1 MLLVGREAASRR
13 TRVVVKRRR
22 YDTVELVAEIRRERR
37 NGIILALAGI
47 GILVV
52 LLGLYISGLGDEKV
66 PTAPGAEGESATGAP
81 AATPATGEPTV
92 AGTGSETAAPDLG
105 AAAGETDASKAAEPT
120 ASEPEEPAAVA
131 TTKATLQI
139 VVTRKSTLWIDG
151 EKIGKVK
158 KHVVEL
164 EPGEHEIKAKLGKKL
179 VTQKLAPKAGA
190 TYLLRFDAKRKKAV
204 LKKK

>member
-1 MLLVGREAASRR
+1 M
-13 TRVVVKRRR
+13 VVKRRR

-52 LLGLYISGLGDEKV
+52 LLGLYVSGLGDEKV
-66 PTAPGAEGESATGAP
+66 PTAPGAEEDSAIAAP
-81 AATPATGEPTV
+81 AAAPAAGEPTV
-92 AGTGSETAAPDLG
+92 AGTGTETAAPDLG
-105 AAAGETDASKAAEPT
+105 AAAADNDASKAEPT
-120 ASEPEEPAAVA
+120 AGEPEERPAVA
-131 TTKATLQI
+131 TKKATLQI
-139 VVTRKSTLWIDG
+139 LVTRKSTLWIDG

-179 VTQKLAPKAGA
+179 VTQRLAPKAGA